1 MVDET
6 KIVKSNTFEEWR
18 HKTNEISFDVG
29 GNSNLD
35 DRLTDGLFTYNSV
48 SDTAKNIVTGDDDT
62 PSTAQTLQF
71 ELLPDSAID
80 NTGGYIILTH
90 GATLHA
96 SIVNGVEI
104 TQSGSSNFSGIVVS
118 KTSIDGKPKILVKD
132 TSGTFD
138 ASEDLVISATTVA
151 PSANIV
157 RLVTEAYNSG
167 SVVVKNK
174 VGATTTRINQG
185 LGENE
190 FHVPNVTLGVALD
203 LTDST
208 VTREAAVDILTEGTV
223 VYQHTGQINTGV
235 EAIQGA
241 ASFYGVVYHAS
252 PTHIYLKSHNGTFS
266 SSQGLKVNGYG
277 SGDSISS
284 GLFTADSAIEYDA
297 SLGQFIEFNNGV
309 ANASGVI
316 ISARDLVTTVNELQT
331 DIGKI
336 EDLTTSSADV
346 TLSINELE
354 DAVRGTGTQLSD
366 YNLDTDSDE
375 GLVGGVNELE
385 AAARGDSSATNYNV
399 TTESTEGFAGGI
411 NELDTAIRSATMQ
424 SNNTLVAN
432 ALTTTANDIASA
444 INEHDSELGL
454 IDSSTMA
461 TTANTVSGAI
471 REHEDQIGNVDIT
484 DIASGNNTITGA
496 LAQLHDEIGNEDISA
511 IDSGD
516 SANTVSGALNQLHT
530 EVGDVGGGLNGL
542 AATNLTSA
550 VDELRTDIGN
560 VGNGGATLTTGTT
573 LESTDLTAAV
583 VELDSTIG
591 SGIIGSGGDNTEAG
605 GSSNLTVAIN
615 SLNTAIGHPT
625 SYNDGHYGA
634 NTVAG
639 SLDLLQAGLLRNDDE
654 IYNIMESVNG
664 DRPGTIQLTAL
675 ASIPSTFVAGETVTQ
690 TGGFQA
696 TIAPNGI
703 NTTDKTITVRDITG
717 TFNKDEEL
725 LVNGGGVGKII
736 SNTRIVSMAL
746 VDNTIA
752 VAGLAADSVTGALF
766 ELAHTSIVPGDGLKG
781 AGNLT
786 QDRSIDIDLAVGGG
800 LTFSVDDSSVIDVS
814 SSASWKGW
822 NDVYLRDG
830 TSIGAYQYG
839 FSPMGAASATLSST
853 VRNNQKFSFSSGNLV
868 LQANT
873 ALAAGTL
880 NDTSVPANDIST
892 TDGGTDG
899 GAFVHI
905 QTHIEDLNLEGRT
918 VTLSGTIDADS
929 MHSRYVVE
937 AFIKFLRKT
946 QDENGEDVYNLGG
959 EAVVNLRTGLE
970 SDGSFTITL
979 PIESNLLDQNVDI
992 VPQLGF
998 VVKGINAVAG
1008 EVEAN
1013 GSIEIS
1019 DLAASVTAAAGGGQL
1034 TVDTSVI
1041 RSAST
1046 ITQTI
1051 DSDLRLGT
1059 AKTLTIPNNS
1069 VLDVSAGTLLIGG
1082 GGEVLDFD
1090 TAFLRLSSGAATQGV
1105 RVQRDTDAMPDN
1117 TVQPNVEAEFKW
1129 NEGQVALNNGHRGW
1143 QLTHLTAGANPA
1155 AETSD
1160 IVTFYNANELLE
1172 NSTDIAFSWDTNDE
1186 NFSATLNGS
1195 GIVGNA
1201 SWTAGQIATGYV
1213 QYGTSDKVPQ
1223 ITVNSQGRITNV
1235 SEQDIQLAMTVDAS
1249 SGNARSVDLRTD
1261 TLTIAG
1267 TTNEITTA
1275 VIASGQATDDTI
1287 RIGLPDDVTISSDLT
1302 VSGSTAASSSSTGAL
1317 TVAGGAG
1324 IGGDLYVGGNLQV
1337 DGTQTI
1343 FNTETITVD
1352 DNIIVL
1358 NDNKTGTPGTE
1369 KAGIEIERGNGANV
1383 QLRWNDGTD
1392 VWELTVDGTNYS
1404 TIITEATDYD
1414 NWVLASGTTPGSSNI
1429 TNGNTV
1435 TFSAGSGLTTARDSK
1450 AITYTHADTSSLSG
1464 KQGDDTSTPDS
1475 NNGKVLQSIT
1485 VDGFGHVTDVVD
1497 RNLDN
1502 RYTRSFQVEDG
1513 DGTEVTIS
1521 QGKEWKFMEGT
1532 GSGATIDINWSDTTH
1547 GSNADPYDLTFAVT
1561 NTDKGSAQLIFKH
1574 FKVQTSTS
1582 GMTFA
1587 NSGTISANDNN
1598 VTLKI
1603 IEGDGLDIDID
1614 NTAKAIRFVNDDRG
1628 SSQAIYKN
1636 IKIENQDGSEIET
1649 FTANSNNDTIIFK
1662 EVQQN
1667 GISGIH
1673 LTDLGADKIGIQH
1686 ANTSNVADL
1695 NSANSGNTVIS
1706 DLALTFDTYG
1716 HVTGATVDT
1725 KTISVGNGIQTL
1737 TGGTSIGLSGDNTFT
1752 ANQSDNSALTI
1763 NHSSVSRN
1771 NAANQTETLSY
1782 GDTFTSIIAVS
1793 SNNQGHI
1800 TSTTHKTYTLPAD
1813 SNTEYAAGDGITLTN
1828 DSPGKF
1834 RISGSII
1841 GSSQNLNDYQN
1852 TGIYLQNSN
1861 ANATSGS
1868 NYPGSGDFAGIL
1880 QVWNGYGT
1888 TGNNPAGSTKFISQT
1903 YYRYNYSDSYIRF
1916 GYKSANG
1923 TLSFS
1928 DWRDVTLNTWHSNT
1942 SSREGYVASGSG
1954 QAHKVWKTDASGN
1967 PDWRDDANTTYSV
1980 TDGQLSQ
1987 KNFTSTLKTKLD
1999 GIAAGANKYE
2009 LPADQ
2014 RLGTSQVTV
2023 GNNLSKITFDD
2034 DGRLHFY
2041 SGLGNHRA
2049 TIENDGTLDILTN
2062 NIESDGTI
2070 TGKMVNFL
2078 LNKVYPV
2085 GSCYLSLGNGNPNT
2099 LFGGTWTEQ
2108 TGKYLAER
2116 GVSTNNVGSTT
2127 NTNNHQHNFNY
2138 YIPLNGYPGTSYN
2151 VDGGKLYEPYH
2162 NSSDGGRSNN
2172 YVSPT
2177 YNGRLIIGSGKN
2189 ETRENLESIK
2199 HAGGVSNNSLN
2210 NLTNNKV
2217 INAQLTENASHQP
2230 ALRQYRVWKRNALYN
2245 G

>member
-1 MVDET
+1 M
-6 KIVKSNTFEEWR
+6 
-18 HKTNEISFDVG
+18 
-29 GNSNLD
+29 
-35 DRLTDGLFTYNSV
+35 
-48 SDTAKNIVTGDDDT
+48 
-62 PSTAQTLQF
+62 
-71 ELLPDSAID
+71 PDSVID

-96 SIVNGVEI
+96 TIVNGVEI
-104 TQSGSSNFSGIVVS
+104 TQSGSSDFSGIVVS
-118 KTSIDGKPKILVKD
+118 KTTVDGKPKILVKD

-151 PSANIV
+151 PSATVV

-167 SVVVKNK
+167 SIVVKNK

-190 FHVPNVTLGVALD
+190 FHVPNVTLGIALD

-208 VTREAAVDILTEGTV
+208 ANREAAVDILTEGSV
-223 VYQHTGQINTGV
+223 VYQHTGQITTGV
-235 EAIQGA
+235 EAIQSA

-252 PTHIYLKSHNGTFS
+252 PTHIYLKSHNGAFS
-266 SSQGLKVNGYG
+266 STQGLKVDGYG
-277 SGDSISS
+277 SGDNIST
-284 GLFTADSAIEYDA
+284 GLFPADNTTSYDT
-297 SLGQFIEFNNGV
+297 SLGNFIEFNNGV
-309 ANASGVI
+309 ANASGVT

-331 DIGKI
+331 DVGKI
-336 EDLTTSSADV
+336 EDLTTSSADL

-366 YNLDTDSDE
+366 YNLDTDSDQ

-385 AAARGDSSATNYNV
+385 AAARGDSSATDYNV

-424 SNNTLVAN
+424 SGN
-432 ALTTTANDIASA
+432 ALVSATLTTAANDITSA
-444 INEHDSELGL
+444 INEHDSELGN
-454 IDSSTMA
+454 ISSGHML
-461 TTANTVSGAI
+461 TTANNVGDAI
-471 REHEDQIGNVDIT
+471 REIEEQIGEEDISAIDAGDT
-484 DIASGNNTITGA
+484 DNTIYGA
-496 LAQLHDEIGNEDISA
+496 LNQLHAELGNEDISA

-516 SANTVSGALNQLHT
+516 SANTVSGALNQLHA

-583 VELDSTIG
+583 VELDSTVG

-605 GSSNLTVAIN
+605 GSSSLTVAVN
-615 SLNTAIGHPT
+615 SLNTALGHPT

-639 SLDLLQAGLLRNDDE
+639 SLDLLQAGLIRNDDE
-654 IYNIMESVNG
+654 IYNIMESING
-664 DRPGTIQLTAL
+664 DRPGTIQLTSL
-675 ASIPSTFVAGETVTQ
+675 ASIPSTFVAGEVVTQ
-690 TGGFQA
+690 AGAGGFQA

-717 TFNKDEEL
+717 TFNEDEEL
-725 LVNGGGVGKII
+725 LVNGGGVGKVI

-800 LTFSVDDSSVIDVS
+800 LTFSVDDSSVIDIS

-822 NDVYLRDG
+822 NDIYLRNG
-830 TSIGAYQYG
+830 TGIGAYQYG
-839 FSPMGAASATLSST
+839 FGPMGSADATLSTT

-873 ALAAGTL
+873 SLAAGTL
-880 NDTSVPANDIST
+880 NDTAVPPNDIST

-905 QTHIEDLNLEGRT
+905 QTHLEDLNLEGRT
-918 VTLSGTIDADS
+918 VTLSGTVDSDS
-929 MHSRYVVE
+929 MHSRYVAE

-946 QDENGEDVYNLGG
+946 QDENGDDVYNLGG
-959 EAVVNLRTGLE
+959 ESVVNLRTGLE

-1041 RSAST
+1041 RTAST
-1046 ITQTI
+1046 ITQTNN
-1051 DSDLRLGT
+1051 SDLTLGT

-1090 TAFLRLSSGAATQGV
+1090 TAFLRLSSGAATQGI

-1117 TVQPNVEAEFKW
+1117 TIQPNVEAELKW
-1129 NEGQVALNNGHRGW
+1129 NEGQVELNSGHRGW
-1143 QLTHLTAGANPA
+1143 QLTHLTAGATPVS
-1155 AETSD
+1155 ETSD

-1172 NSTDIAFSWDTNDE
+1172 NSTDISFSWDTNDE
-1186 NFSATLNGS
+1186 NFSASLNGS
-1195 GIVGNA
+1195 GIVSNA
-1201 SWTAGQIATGYV
+1201 SWSAAEQTTGYV

-1235 SEQDIQLAMTVDAS
+1235 TEQDIQLAMTVDAS

-1267 TTNEITTA
+1267 TTGEITTA
-1275 VIASGQATDDTI
+1275 VIASGQDTDDTI
-1287 RIGLPDDVTISSDLT
+1287 QIGLPDDVTISSGLT
-1302 VSGSTAASSSSTGAL
+1302 ISGTTQATNTTSGALVVSGG
-1317 TVAGGAG
+1317 VG
-1324 IGGDLYVGGNLQV
+1324 IGEDLHVGGNLIV
-1337 DGTQTI
+1337 EGTQTI
-1343 FNTETITVD
+1343 LNTETLTID

-1358 NDNKTGTPGTE
+1358 NDNKTGAPGSE
-1369 KAGIEIERGNGANV
+1369 KAGIEVERGTGTNV
-1383 QLRWNDGTD
+1383 QLRWNDNGD
-1392 VWELTVDGTNYS
+1392 VWELTTDGSHYAA
-1404 TIITEATDYD
+1404 IITEATDYD
-1414 NWVLASGTTPGSSNI
+1414 DWVLASGTTGGNATISD
-1429 TNGNTV
+1429 GNTV
-1435 TFSAGSGLTTARDSK
+1435 TFSAGSGLITSRSDKT
-1450 AITYTHADTSSLSG
+1450 ITYTHS
-1464 KQGDDTSTPDS
+1464 DTSTLSGQQGNDGSTGNS
-1475 NNGKVLQSIT
+1475 NNGNVLQSIT
-1485 VDGFGHVTDVVD
+1485 VDGFGHVTDVAD
-1497 RNLDN
+1497 MNLDN

-1513 DGTEVTIS
+1513 DGTEVTIN
-1521 QGKEWKFMEGT
+1521 QAKEWKFVEGT
-1532 GSGATIDINWSDTTH
+1532 GSGATIDINWSDVSH

-1561 NTDKGSAQLIFKH
+1561 NTDKGSAQHIFKH
-1574 FKVQTSTS
+1574 FAVQTHATGLAFS
-1582 GMTFA
+1582 G
-1587 NSGTISANDNN
+1587 NGTVSANDND

-1603 IEGDGLDIDID
+1603 VEGDGLNIDID
-1614 NTAKAIRFVNDDRG
+1614 NTNKAIRFINDDRG
-1628 SSQAIYKN
+1628 SSQYIFKN
-1636 IKIENQDGSEIET
+1636 IKIEHQDGSEIET
-1649 FTANSNNDTIIFK
+1649 FRADNNNDTLTFK
-1662 EVQQN
+1662 EVQHN
-1667 GISGIH
+1667 GTAGIH
-1673 LTDLGADKIGIQH
+1673 LTDLGADKIGIEH
-1686 ANTSNVADL
+1686 ANTSSVSDL
-1695 NSANSGNTVIS
+1695 TSANSGNTVIS
-1706 DLALTFDTYG
+1706 DLSLEFDTYG

-1725 KTISVGNGIQTL
+1725 TTISVGNGTQTL

-1752 ANQSDNSALTI
+1752 ANQSGNSALTI
-1763 NHSSVSRN
+1763 NHSNVTRAN
-1771 NAANQTETLSY
+1771 GANQSETLSY
-1782 GDTFTSIIAVS
+1782 GDTITSVISVN
-1793 SNNQGHI
+1793 SNSQGHI
-1800 TSTTHKTYTLPAD
+1800 TGTTTKTFTLPAD
-1813 SNTEYAAGDGITLTN
+1813 SNTEYAAGDGITLTS

-1834 RISGSII
+1834 RISGAII
-1841 GSSQNLNDYQN
+1841 PGSQNLNDYQG

-1861 ANATSGS
+1861 ANAETGS
-1868 NYPGSGDFAGIL
+1868 NYPGDGDFAGIL

-1888 TGNNPAGSTKFISQT
+1888 SGNNPNGSTKFISQT
-1903 YYRYNYSDSYIRF
+1903 YYKYNTSDSYIRF
-1916 GYKSANG
+1916 GYKSQNG
-1923 TLSFS
+1923 SLTFT
-1928 DWRDVTLNTWHSNT
+1928 DWRDVTLNTWNANAKT
-1942 SSREGYVASGSG
+1942 VAGYVAAGTG

-1967 PDWRDDANTTYSV
+1967 PAWRTDADTKYSV
-1980 TDGQLSQ
+1980 GDGGLTT
-1987 KNFTSTLKTKLD
+1987 KNFTAALKTKLD
-1999 GIAAGANKYE
+1999 GIATGANKYV
-2009 LPADQ
+2009 LPNDQ
-2014 RLGTSQVTV
+2014 RKGNSEVQV
-2023 GNNLSKITFDD
+2023 GNNKSKIIFDD
-2034 DGRLHFY
+2034 DGRMHFY
-2041 SGLGNHRA
+2041 TSAGNHR
-2049 TIENDGTLDILTN
+2049 ISLENDGTLDILSN
-2062 NIESDGTI
+2062 NLESDGKI
-2070 TGKMVNFL
+2070 TGKMVKFL
-2078 LNKVYPV
+2078 LNEVYPV
-2085 GSCYLSLGNGNPNT
+2085 GACYVSLGNGNPNT

-2108 TGKYLAER
+2108 TGKYMAER
-2116 GVSTNNVGSTT
+2116 GVSTNSVGSTS
-2127 NTNNHQHNFNY
+2127 NTNNHAHNFNY
-2138 YIPLNGYPGTSYN
+2138 YIPYNGYTGSQHRSAI
-2151 VDGGKLYEPYH
+2151 YEPYH
-2162 NSSDGGRSNN
+2162 NDSDGGRSNN

-2177 YNGRLIIGSGKN
+2177 YSGRLIIGSGRN
-2189 ETRENLESIK
+2189 EQGENLESIK

-2210 NLTNNKV
+2210 NLTNSRT
-2217 INAQLTENASHQP
+2217 INAQTTGNASHQP
-2230 ALRQYRVWKRNALYN
+2230 AMRQYRVWKRNVLYN